1 MSECLCL
8 SGGPTP
14 GTVEWFDG
22 LQLPKD
28 EPGLFKKNFLTA
40 GCFAVFFFFQAAAHD
55 FVGTGKKGVS
65 RSKA

>member
-1 MSECLCL
+1 MPLFER
-8 SGGPTP
+8 GPTP

-28 EPGLFKKNFLTA
+28 GSGLIKEIFLTA
-40 GCFAVFFFFQAAAHD
+40 GCFAVFFFFQAAAYD

-65 RSKA
+65 RLKA